1 MSYPK
6 GNLDGIQRHYSVHNI
21 SREIPKE
28 EIDDDEKKK
37 SLKNNHRNPSQ
48 KKIKKTK

>member
-6 GNLDGIQRHYSVHNI
+6 GNLDGIQLHYSVHNI

-28 EIDDDEKKK
+28 EINDDEKKN
-37 SLKNNHRNPSQ
+37 LY
-48 KKIKKTK
+48 KILITLLLIK

>member
-6 GNLDGIQRHYSVHNI
+6 GNLDGIQHHYSVHNI

-28 EIDDDEKKK
+28 EIDDDKKK
-37 SLKNNHRNPSQ
+37 NLY
-48 KKIKKTK
+48 KILIALLLIK

>member
-21 SREIPKE
+21 SRKIPKE
-28 EIDDDEKKK
+28 EIDDDEKKN
-37 SLKNNHRNPSQ
+37 LY
-48 KKIKKTK
+48 KILITLLLIK

>member
-6 GNLDGIQRHYSVHNI
+6 GNLDGIQRHYSVHNL

-28 EIDDDEKKK
+28 EIDDEEKKN
-37 SLKNNHRNPSQ
+37 LY
-48 KKIKKTK
+48 KILIALLLIK

>member
-1 MSYPK
+1 MSFPK
-6 GNLDGIQRHYSVHNI
+6 GNLDGIQRHYSVHNL

-37 SLKNNHRNPSQ
+37 ISTRYSSHSFS
-48 KKIKKTK
+48 

>member
-6 GNLDGIQRHYSVHNI
+6 GNLDGIQHHYSVHNI

-28 EIDDDEKKK
+28 EIDDDEKKI
-37 SLKNNHRNPSQ
+37 STRYSSHS
-48 KKIKKTK
+48 I